1 MTRTVTAGLAWDKC
15 PSGIKAEVKMDNYGL
30 LSHIVHNFV
39 TLITGYLENTDPL
52 SFEGFPAKDTLTH
65 LI

>member
-15 PSGIKAEVKMDNYGL
+15 PSGIKAEVEMDNYGL

-52 SFEGFPAKDTLTH
+52 SF
-65 LI
+65 